1 MRRHAISS
9 TAFAFATGI
18 LFTSIPAT
26 AGSIESGTAT
36 ASVVAPM
43 KVTAERPLNFG
54 DIESGDRQKIVIPAS
69 EKQAGAQG
77 HSAKFRVEGS
87 EYRVYQVFV
96 QSDVVAVGQRTSHR
110 LPVEEITVAT
120 RNSGAADR
128 TGRLDGSGED
138 QIFVGGTILLTEE
151 MPSDQYQADVV
162 VQVSYM

>member
-1 MRRHAISS
+1 MRRHAIPS

-18 LFTSIPAT
+18 FFASIPAT

-54 DIESGDRQKIVIPAS
+54 EIESGDRQKIVIAAS
-69 EKQAGAQG
+69 EEQAGAQG

-87 EYRVYQVFV
+87 ESRVYQVFV
-96 QSDVVAVGQRTSHR
+96 QSNVVAVGQRTSHR
-110 LPVEEITVAT
+110 LPVEEITIAT

-128 TGRLDGSGED
+128 TGKLDGSGED
-138 QIFVGGTILLTEE
+138 QIFVGGSILLTDET
-151 MPSDQYQADVV
+151 PSDQYQADVL